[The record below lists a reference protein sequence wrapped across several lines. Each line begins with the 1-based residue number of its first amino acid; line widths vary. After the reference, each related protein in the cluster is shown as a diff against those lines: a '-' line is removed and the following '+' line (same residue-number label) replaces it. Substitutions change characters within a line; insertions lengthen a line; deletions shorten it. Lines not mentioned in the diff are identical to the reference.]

1 MLTLYTKFLL
11 IQKMLKTIKV
21 EVKKTIFAYTLHKK
35 FLLIN
40 ILMFHKHNL
49 LTHILMLKEHNLRVI
64 HIFMFRISVLQDYDQ
79 QNRISE
85 KLLQTSKYGLRDGFK
100 AQLSNLKRN
109 LKRNSSSVLYH

>member
-1 MLTLYTKFLL
+1 
-11 IQKMLKTIKV
+11 MLKTIKV
-21 EVKKTIFAYTLHKK
+21 EVKKTIFAYTLHTK

-85 KLLQTSKYGLRDGFK
+85 KLLQTSKYGLGDGFK